1 MDGVSRPTDVLLRF
15 CEVCDNCDK
24 PVCGV
29 YLADGSLN
37 DPPLLWPVAVTYKSY
52 PDVPE
57 TIGTAASEAHQALG
71 ALAPRASVAMARAT
85 VEATA
90 KERGISKGNLESKI
104 DQLAKD
110 GHISEAMRLAAH
122 EIRFAGNEAA
132 HGDLV
137 DEPIT
142 VDDAAEIAGLMDAIL
157 ERVYQEPA
165 KVARVRASREA
176 RRTGQVP
183 DGATS

>member
-1 MDGVSRPTDVLLRF
+1 MR
-15 CEVCDNCDK
+15 
-24 PVCGV
+24 
-29 YLADGSLN
+29 
-37 DPPLLWPVAVTYKSY
+37 KSY
-52 PDVPE
+52 PDVPDA
-57 TIGTAASEAHQALG
+57 IATAASEAHQALG
-71 ALAPRASVAMARAT
+71 ADAPRASVAMARAT

-90 KERGISKGNLESKI
+90 KDRGIIKGNLESKI

-122 EIRFAGNEAA
+122 EIRFAGNEVA

-137 DEPIT
+137 NEPIT
-142 VDDAAEIAGLMDAIL
+142 VDDAAEIAELMDAIL

-176 RRTGQVP
+176 RQKPKEPSEASG
-183 DGATS
+183 